1 MTPPTPQE
9 LIRRLTFSADML
21 QAIAEGLREN
31 VASLADTRAKE
42 RVNETCDDLT
52 AISCVHRRLAQGM
65 ERNAEKGPQTAA
77 IGSRKPT
84 PEGLHPCVTG

>member
-9 LIRRLTFSADML
+9 LMHRLAFSADML

-31 VASLADTRAKE
+31 VASLQDTRAKE
-42 RVNETCDDLT
+42 RVRETCDDLA
-52 AISCVHRRLAQGM
+52 AISCVHRLLSQGI
-65 ERNAEKGPQTAA
+65 ERNSKKGPQTAA

-84 PEGLHPCVTG
+84 PEGTHPCVTG